1 MLVISRVVKR
11 HKNSTFTLSGIDLEI
26 GRGEFVFL
34 TGDTG
39 SGKSTLLGLIYGK
52 DVPDEGDIIFDG
64 ITITNIRY
72 ALLQRQR
79 RKMGLIFQEDGLV
92 SDKTVFENV
101 AYPLYISGTDKNTVV
116 KRTGIALRL
125 TGIAKKQDMYPEQL
139 SGGEKQKACI
149 ARAVVNDPMIILADE
164 PTSNIDKKA
173 SREIMEILQRINLH
187 GVTMIIATHELQ
199 LADEFAGRIIRLE
212 DGRIVHNEY
221 RMERD

>member
-72 ALLQRQR
+72 TLLQRQR

-149 ARAVVNDPMIILADE
+149 ARALVNDPMIILADE